1 MQRFTAV
8 IVAAAVLVGLAVLI
22 VAGSPPPETPAPERS
37 VMAGS
42 TAAPATGTAAR
53 AAASPPAVALQ
64 QVGPAFDQPL
74 YATAPRGDTS
84 RLSWWETGVIRTL
97 KDGRLLPRPFLDISS
112 QVSRGGEQGLLSMA
126 FDPGYA
132 TNRRFYVNYTNTAGD
147 TRVVRYRASAADPDL
162 AVAKSPVSSSASI
175 SPTATTTAASRS
187 SGPTGDSGSA
197 WATAAA
203 AATPAT
209 RPGPAQQARQTAA
222 HQR

>member
-22 VAGSPPPETPAPERS
+22 VAGSPPPEN
-37 VMAGS
+37 AGAGAQRDGGL

-74 YATAPRGDTS
+74 YVTAPRGDTS
-84 RLSWWETGVIRTL
+84 RLFVVEKTGVIRIL

-132 TNRRFYVNYTNTAGD
+132 TNRRFYVNYTNTVGD

-162 AVAKSPVSSSASI
+162 AVATSARVLLRVDQPYSNHNGGQLQF
-175 SPTATTTAASRS
+175 
-187 SGPTGDSGSA
+187 GPDG
-197 WATAAA
+197 
-203 AATPAT
+203 
-209 RPGPAQQARQTAA
+209 RL
-222 HQR
+222 